1 MGMAL
6 ADKIRQESRK
16 SLDTDI
22 RYAMSRLSDKLG
34 SLVRRKEHVFS
45 GMLGDSD
52 DHGIENPGSPAG
64 NIEMATGDRIETPG
78 IDRKMFVHAS
88 SRCGEHPRS
97 MTNFVIGLRVFN
109 KKNAI
114 LSLSLPMMGSA
125 EHHLEAGMPKSR
137 YETEIEKKGL
147 YLVAEAGSNHNGSL
161 REAKRLVSLAAE
173 AGADAVKFQL
183 FAAETLVQPEI
194 LGKMLNLGAGW
205 TGGMKKL
212 EFKLAWLP
220 VLKRLADRAAIDFLC
235 TPFDEER
242 LDALLAVQ
250 PPAIKIASGDITHHA
265 LIKKAAESGL
275 PVILSTGA
283 SNEEE
288 IRAAISLCDRSKTAL
303 LQCVMSYPARSSA
316 YHSDVLAMLA
326 RYAPVTGISD
336 HTEGGLVAARAVEA
350 GAVIVERHF
359 TRNRRQHG
367 ADHAMSTE
375 PEELKRLRTLLL
387 EAMRMRFEG
396 PTAPGDDRE
405 RIYARR
411 GMYCRMPIAPGED
424 FSPTNC
430 FALRPADP
438 GALSAS
444 DALRLYGRSSK
455 KTYQPGDPIVPGEL
469 EP

>member
-1 MGMAL
+1 
-6 ADKIRQESRK
+6 
-16 SLDTDI
+16 
-22 RYAMSRLSDKLG
+22 
-34 SLVRRKEHVFS
+34 
-45 GMLGDSD
+45 
-52 DHGIENPGSPAG
+52 
-64 NIEMATGDRIETPG
+64 
-78 IDRKMFVHAS
+78 
-88 SRCGEHPRS
+88 
-97 MTNFVIGLRVFN
+97 VFN

-114 LSLSLPMMGSA
+114 LGQSLPMMGSA
-125 EHHLEAGMPKSR
+125 EHLLEAGMPKSR
-137 YETEIEKKGL
+137 YEREIEKKGL

-194 LGKMLNLGAGW
+194 LGKMLNLAAGW

-212 EFKLAWLP
+212 EFKLEWLP
-220 VLKRLADRAAIDFLC
+220 VLKRLADRAEIDFLC

-242 LDALLAVQ
+242 LDALLSVQ

-265 LIKKAAESGL
+265 LIKKAAASGL

-288 IRAAISLCDRSKTAL
+288 IQSAVSLCEHSKTAL

-316 YHSDVLAMLA
+316 YHSDVLATLA

-359 TRNRRQHG
+359 TRNRRQRG

-396 PTAPGDDRE
+396 PTAPGDDHE

-411 GMYCRMPIAPGED
+411 GMYCRSAVAPGEI
-424 FSPTNC
+424 FSPGNC
-430 FALRPADP
+430 LALRPAGP
-438 GALSAS
+438 GAIPASAALS
-444 DALRLYGRSSK
+444 LYGRTSK
-455 KTYQPGDPIVPGEL
+455 MAYQPGDPIGLGEL